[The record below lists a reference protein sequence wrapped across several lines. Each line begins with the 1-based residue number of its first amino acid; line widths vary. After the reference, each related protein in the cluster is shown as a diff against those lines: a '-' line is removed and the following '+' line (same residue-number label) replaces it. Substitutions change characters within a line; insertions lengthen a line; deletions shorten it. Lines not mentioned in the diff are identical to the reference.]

1 MAGNRREGLRRHR
14 RPGHQPDV
22 DQERRQIGD
31 DDDKNVDSVDNKVV
45 KSDIADNLDD
55 DDDDGKVDIDDE
67 NDDDDD
73 DEESPVSML
82 LPEVCRSLHYERAEV
97 LLRFS
102 DVDLQVFHLQRVQG
116 QRQQLPI
123 GRCLQGQVRRKAGL
137 QRCPKGHL
145 FFAPQ

>member
-67 NDDDDD
+67 NDD